1 VRYSQNKMIGWF
13 SGSYMTKEDPP
24 AAQGN
29 SEQPVL
35 PPPPPPQ
42 PPVETEKMIEARRRL
57 AEREQAKADR
67 FNRRQQKRYEAW
79 LRRKNKN
86 ADQS

>member
-1 VRYSQNKMIGWF
+1 
-13 SGSYMTKEDPP
+13 
-24 AAQGN
+24 
-29 SEQPVL
+29 
-35 PPPPPPQ
+35 
-42 PPVETEKMIEARRRL
+42 MIEARRRL